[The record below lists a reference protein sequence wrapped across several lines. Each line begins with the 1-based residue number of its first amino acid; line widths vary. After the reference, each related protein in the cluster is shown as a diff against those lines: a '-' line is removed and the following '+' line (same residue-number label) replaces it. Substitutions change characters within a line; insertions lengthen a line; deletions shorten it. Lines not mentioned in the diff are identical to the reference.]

1 MSSAEKYT
9 PHYTVEDYQ
18 LWEGDWELWGGTA
31 VAMTPSPFGG
41 HGSLLGQIVTALNIA
56 VDAAQCQASVIVE
69 VDWIVAIDTVLRPD
83 VTIVCGEPPDRHVE
97 SPPALVVEILSA
109 STRQRDLTFKKQ
121 IYQEQVVPW
130 YLIIDPEQKTLEA
143 FRLNADGEYQSVSH
157 DETLDVDICNHCS
170 LAVKVGG
177 LFR

>member
-1 MSSAEKYT
+1 MSAAEEYR

-18 LWEGDWELWGGTA
+18 LWEGDWELWDGTA
-31 VAMTPSPFGG
+31 VAMTPSPFGRHAQSMVNIG
-41 HGSLLGQIVTALNIA
+41 TELNVAIRTAGCNAIVMAEI
-56 VDAAQCQASVIVE
+56 
-69 VDWIVAIDTVLRPD
+69 DWIISDRTILRPD
-83 VTIVCGEPPDRHVE
+83 VTIVCGEPPERHVE

-121 IYQEQVVPW
+121 IYQEQSVPW
-130 YLIIDPEQKTLEA
+130 YLIIDPEQKTLQA
-143 FRLNADGEYQSVSH
+143 LRLDADGEYQSVAH
-157 DETLDVDICNHCS
+157 DETLAVDICDQCS

>member
-18 LWEGDWELWGGTA
+18 LWEGDWELWDGIA
-31 VAMTPSPFGG
+31 VAMTPSAFGG
-41 HGSLLGQIVTALNIA
+41 HGSLLGRITTALTNA
-56 VDAAQCQASVIVE
+56 VDAALCEASVIVE

-83 VTIVCGEPPDRHVE
+83 VTIVCGEPPERHVE
-97 SPPALVVEILSA
+97 SPPALVVAILSA

-121 IYQEQVVPW
+121 IYQQQSVPW

-143 FRLNADGEYQSVSH
+143 LRLNADGVYQSVAH
-157 DETLDVDICNHCS
+157 DETLDVDLCNECS

>member
-18 LWEGDWELWGGTA
+18 LWEGDWELWDGTA
-31 VAMTPSPFGG
+31 VAMTPSPFGRHAQMMVNVG
-41 HGSLLGQIVTALNIA
+41 TELNLAIRA
-56 VDAAQCQASVIVE
+56 VGCNAAVMAEI
-69 VDWIVAIDTVLRPD
+69 DWIVSDRTVLRPD
-83 VTIVCGEPPDRHVE
+83 ITVVCGEPPERHVE
-97 SPPALVVEILSA
+97 SAPALVVEILSP

-121 IYQEQVVPW
+121 IYQEQSVPW

-143 FRLNADGEYQSVSH
+143 HRLNGDGEYQTV
-157 DETLDVDICNHCS
+157 DYNETLDVDLCDNCS
-170 LAVKVGG
+170 LSVKVGG